1 MDPSEAEGSSSKYDE
16 ASSAA
21 PHRQP
26 EKTSQS
32 DPAKPQRPP
41 PMQPVPVFLDRTYTM
56 VDTSSDDVV
65 SWSEA
70 GDSFIIRQVGAQNLG
85 AKLGHQF
92 FFFTEIFL
100 ASFLILFVLLLLL
113 FL

>member
-1 MDPSEAEGSSSKYDE
+1 MDPSEAEDSNNDE

-21 PHRQP
+21 PHPQP

-41 PMQPVPVFLDRTYTM
+41 PMQPVPVFLDRTYTI

-70 GDSFIIRQVGAQNLG
+70 GDSFIIRQVGARR
-85 AKLGHQF
+85 GHQLF
-92 FFFTEIFL
+92 CFHSSFHSSFIEYFL
-100 ASFLILFVLLLLL
+100 AGFF
-113 FL
+113 